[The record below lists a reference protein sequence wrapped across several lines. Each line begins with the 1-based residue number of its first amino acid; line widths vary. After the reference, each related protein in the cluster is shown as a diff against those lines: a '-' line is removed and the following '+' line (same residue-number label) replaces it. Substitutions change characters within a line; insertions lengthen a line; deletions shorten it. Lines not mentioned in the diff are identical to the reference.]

1 MRFHVRISILTFVV
15 AALVAALA
23 PTAAQAGSLGVE
35 KFFAGNCENNKCG
48 EGAEEPDEAKE
59 ATEGFREAG
68 GKVPFGVT
76 DFRLKSVEVPEEL
89 NGKIPGQFVPDGS
102 VQNLRVDVAPGVVT
116 NPQAVTRCSINDFT
130 STQVAAGVFFEST
143 CPESSVIGENFVET
157 AVIGEEAPFTGDI
170 VDAKLKGKVYN
181 LEQGSGLGSEF
192 GVALYLEKEVAGKK
206 LYAHT
211 IIEGNVEWANNYHDY
226 FLIKNVP
233 KGLIESRLV
242 FEGTT
247 PTTTGFLRNPTACT
261 KPGLETTT
269 TLTAEPYAGEGS
281 TEVRPYTNKV
291 GSTGCGLN
299 FGPSLELKPETST
312 SDKPDGIT
320 TVVTAA
326 HPPKISEPD
335 TADLSTAKVI
345 LPEGMTINPS
355 AAAGLAGCTRKQ
367 IGIETRNSEE
377 CPATSRIGTVELEV
391 PTLPA
396 HSLSGPIFLGQ
407 PEGKPIEGPPYTI
420 YLDAESARYGVKVR
434 IEGTVTPNSTTGQLE
449 TTFKDTSQTPNNI
462 PQAPFNEAILHFNG
476 GAFAPIANPLK
487 CETGKLKSEFTPF
500 SGSLISPVSFESGFS
515 TENCSSPQFAPTQ
528 TTSVIPPAGGSDT
541 GFAFNLTR
549 PEGQQYVEKLTTTLP
564 EGLVGKIPTVTQCTE
579 AQASATQESGAGC
592 PEGSWIGTVRVTAG
606 SGEPYPFTGN
616 VYLTGPYQ
624 GAPYGLAIK
633 VPTVAGPFN
642 LGEEITRAKISVEPY
657 SARVVVSSTLPTI
670 KGGIPIRMRSLSVDV
685 SRPNYILNPTNC
697 QVEAVESTVV
707 STLGTSASLASP
719 FQVEGCSGLAFKP
732 TFTAKTTGKTSK
744 ANGASLETTINQPA
758 GQANI
763 KSVLVTLPKQ
773 LPSRLSTLNKAC
785 PEATFAANP
794 YSCPAGS
801 FVGTARA
808 NTPVLPTKMVGP
820 AIFVSHGGEA
830 FPDLDLVLEADGIRV
845 IVVGNTKITKGIT
858 TTNFATTPDVP
869 VSSITVNLPTASN
882 SALAANGNLCVPT
895 LVMPVVITGQNGVQ
909 VKQNTK
915 IAITGCGVQVVGHK
929 LVGRTAYL
937 TIKTFAAGRIS
948 SSGSGVGRTSR
959 SLSGASNA
967 TTLKVSVSRGRPH
980 KTKIRV
986 GFLSKKKGV
995 GNSSATVT
1003 VG

>member
-15 AALVAALA
+15 AALVVAWA
-23 PTAAQAGSLGVE
+23 PTAAQAAFGVE
-35 KFFAGNCENNKCG
+35 KFFAGNCVKATCG
-48 EGAEEPDEAKE
+48 EEAEEPSEAVE
-59 ATEGFREAG
+59 ATEGFRLAG

-76 DFRLKSVEVPEEL
+76 DFKLKTHLIQTVPFDAVAPEGNVE
-89 NGKIPGQFVPDGS
+89 
-102 VQNLRVDVAPGVVT
+102 NLRVDVAPGVVT
-116 NPQAVTRCSINDFT
+116 NPQTVTKCSLSDFT
-130 STQVAAGVFFEST
+130 STKVAPGVFFEST
-143 CPESSVIGENFVET
+143 CPESSVIGTNTVVT
-157 AVIGEEAPFTGDI
+157 VVVIEEGPFKGDFF
-170 VDAKLKGKVYN
+170 DATLKGKVYN
-181 LEQGSGLGSEF
+181 LEQATGLGSEF
-192 GVALYLEKEVAGKK
+192 GVALDLEKEVAGKEIF
-206 LYAHT
+206 AHT

-226 FLIKNVP
+226 FLIKEIP

-242 FEGTT
+242 FTGTT
-247 PTTTGFLRNPTACT
+247 PTTLGFLRNPTACT
-261 KPGLETTT
+261 KPGPETTT
-269 TLTAEPYAGEGS
+269 TITAEPYPGEGS
-281 TEVRPYTNKV
+281 TEVRPYQNKV

-299 FGPSLELKPETST
+299 FGPSLLLTPETSA

-320 TVVTAA
+320 AAVTAA
-326 HPPKISEPD
+326 HPKEISEPD

-345 LPEGMTINPS
+345 LPEGMTMNPS

-367 IGIETRNSEE
+367 IGIETRNPEE
-377 CPATSRIGTVELEV
+377 CPAASKIGTVELEV

-396 HSLSGPIFLGQ
+396 HSLSGPVFLGQ

-420 YLDAESARYGVKVR
+420 YLDAESARYGTKVR

-487 CETGKLKSEFTPF
+487 CETGKVKSEFTPF
-500 SGSLISPVSFESGFS
+500 SGSTISPVSFEAGFS
-515 TENCSSPQFAPTQ
+515 TNECSSTTFAPTQ
-528 TTSVIPPAGGSDT
+528 ATSAIPPAAGGDT
-541 GFAFNLTR
+541 GFAFTLTR

-564 EGLVGKIPTVTQCTE
+564 PGLVGKIPTVVQCPE
-579 AQASATQESGAGC
+579 AQANATQESGAGC
-592 PEGSWIGTVRVTAG
+592 PESSWIGTVRVTAG

-642 LGEEITRAKISVEPY
+642 LGEEVTRAKINVEPY

-670 KGGIPIRMRSLSVDV
+670 KGGIPIRMRSLSVSV
-685 SRPNYILNPTNC
+685 SRPNYIINPTNC
-697 QVEAVESTVV
+697 QLEAVESSVV
-707 STLGTSASLASP
+707 STFGTTANLASP
-719 FQVEGCSGLAFKP
+719 FQVEGCGGLAFKP
-732 TFTAKTTGKTSK
+732 SFSAKTTGKTSK
-744 ANGASLETTINQPA
+744 ANGASLETTINQPG

-773 LPSRLSTLNKAC
+773 LPSRLTTLQKAC

-794 YSCPAGS
+794 FACPAGS
-801 FVGTARA
+801 FVGSARA

-830 FPDLDLVLEADGIRV
+830 FPDLDLVLQADGITV

-858 TTNFATTPDVP
+858 TTNFATAPDVP
-869 VSSITVNLPTASN
+869 VTSITVDLPTGSN

-895 LVMPVVITGQNGVQ
+895 LVMPTVITGQNGGQ

-929 LVGRTAYL
+929 LVGRTAFL
-937 TIKTFAAGRIS
+937 TIKTFAKGRIS
-948 SSGSGVGRTSR
+948 ASGSGVGNTSR
-959 SLSGASNA
+959 TLNAASNA
-967 TTLKVSVSRGRPH
+967 TTLKVSLSRGAPRR
-980 KTKIRV
+980 TKIRV
-986 GFLSKKKGV
+986 GFTSKQKGI
-995 GNSSATVT
+995 GNSSATIT